1 MMKIGIYGGTF
12 DPPHIGHETAAR
24 AAVSQLRLDRLI
36 LIPTSTPP
44 HKELAS
50 GSCTAQERLEMT
62 ALCAREIPDAEASDI
77 EIERGGRSYTADTVA
92 ALREQYPDSRFFLLM
107 GTDMFLSI
115 EQWRDYRALLR
126 DVTPAV
132 FPRAAGDEE
141 RIAAF
146 ADYLRKAYGAE
157 AEIVNSEPV
166 EISSTQLRA
175 MLPVR
180 NGREYLSPE
189 VYAYIIR
196 KRAYGARP
204 DLAWLRE
211 QSYKRLK
218 EKRIP
223 HVMGCEE
230 EAARLAER
238 WGASVEDAR
247 EAAILHD
254 ITKKE
259 TLETQLHLCAK
270 YGIINDNAEAASA
283 NLLHAKTGAA
293 VAGAE
298 FGMCGEICSAIRWHT
313 TGRAGMT
320 LLEKILY
327 MADYIEP
334 TRDFEGVDVLRRKAY
349 EDLDAAVLLGL
360 EMGLEDLK
368 SRGIEPHEASLK
380 AIDYLLEKRIKA

>member
-1 MMKIGIYGGTF
+1 MKIGIYGGTF
-12 DPPHIGHETAAR
+12 DPPHIGHVSAAR
-24 AAVSQLRLDRLI
+24 AAVSRLGLDKLL

-44 HKELAS
+44 HKALAQ
-50 GSCTAQERLEMT
+50 GSLSARERLEMT
-62 ALCAREIPDAEASDI
+62 ALCAAGIPNAEASDI
-77 EIERGGRSYTADTVA
+77 ELRRGGKSYTADTVA
-92 ALREQYPDSRFFLLM
+92 SLREQYPDARFYLLM

-115 EQWRDYRALLR
+115 EQWRDFDGLIRR
-126 DVTPAV
+126 VTPAV
-132 FPRAAGDEE
+132 FPRAGGDRESV
-141 RIAAF
+141 AAF
-146 ADYLRKAYGAE
+146 AASLREKYGAE
-157 AEIVNSEPV
+157 TELVPHEPV
-166 EISSTQLRA
+166 EISSTEVRA
-175 MLPVR
+175 LLPFR
-180 NGREYLSPE
+180 RGREYLSPE

-196 KRAYGARP
+196 KRAYGAKP
-204 DLAWLRE
+204 DFAWLRE

-223 HVMGCEE
+223 HVIGCEE
-230 EAARLAER
+230 EAAHLAKR

-259 TLETQLHLCAK
+259 TLEEQLHLCAK
-270 YGIINDNAEAASA
+270 YDIITDTAEAESA

-293 VAGAE
+293 VAGRV
-298 FGMCGEICSAIRWHT
+298 FGMSEDVCSAIRWHT
-313 TGRAGMT
+313 TGRADMS

-334 TRDFEGVDVLRRKAY
+334 TRDFEGVEALRRLAY

-368 SRGIEPHEASLK
+368 SRGIEPHEASMKALEYLK
-380 AIDYLLEKRIKA
+380 RKRNTA